1 MKAIRYILIIFAFSG
16 LITVVACGQLVAKPS
31 ATVTPAPTEAPT
43 ETLTPTDGINCM
55 GAQSGDT
62 ISMLYQWSGAD
73 EENLTKILQP
83 LVDACGIV
91 LKPESTQDQT
101 LLEKQVNS
109 GTPPDVAF
117 SKVSQLAQYQTLLKS
132 MTDLGVHADNYA
144 DTWKTIGTV
153 DGRWLGLPVKVDIKT
168 ILWYSPANFQAHGY
182 QVPATG
188 SEFLSLIAKMASDG
202 NPPFSTGL
210 VAGDAT
216 GQMGVDLVNDI
227 ILMDGSPEFFN
238 ALITGKIPYN
248 SSLITAVKQAYM
260 DLNLWVA
267 DDLYGAGGAQGALST
282 DIQGAIAR
290 VFSNSPQAMMLRLP
304 GSAGAII
311 AAQYPDL
318 KFGTGYD
325 FFMAPGALGTGIHGS
340 SDWMI
345 AFNDSAAVK
354 ALIAYLSSNQGGLMW
369 AQVGFGVTPN
379 NAGTNS
385 YTDEI
390 LKKQAQILA
399 NAKTF
404 VPDLGEAIPG
414 GFADAERKAVV
425 DFLKGADLDTV
436 LNQVTAVQ
444 MQALGK

>member
-1 MKAIRYILIIFAFSG
+1 MKAIRNILIIFAFSG
-16 LITVVACGQLVAKPS
+16 LITMVACGQLAAKPNT
-31 ATVTPAPTEAPT
+31 TVTPALTEAPT
-43 ETLTPTDGINCM
+43 ETQNQPDVINCM

-91 LKPESTQDQT
+91 LKPETTQDQI
-101 LLEKQVNS
+101 LLEKRVNA

-117 SKVSQLAQYQTLLKS
+117 SQVSQLAQYQTRLKS

-144 DTWKTIGTV
+144 DTWKTIGTLG
-153 DGRWLGLPVKVDIKT
+153 GRWLGLPVKVDIKT

-182 QVPATG
+182 QVPKTG
-188 SEFLSLIAKMASDG
+188 SEFLSLIDKMASQG

-210 VAGDAT
+210 MAGDAT

-227 ILMDGSPEFFN
+227 ILMDGSPVLYN

-248 SSLITAVKQAYM
+248 TSMITAVKQAYS
-260 DLNLWVA
+260 DLNSWVG
-267 DDLYGAGGAQGALST
+267 DDFYGAGGAQGALST
-282 DIQGAIAR
+282 DIHGAIAR
-290 VFSNSPQAMMLRLP
+290 VFSNPPQAMMLRLP
-304 GSAGAII
+304 GSAGTII

-325 FFMAPGALGTGIHGS
+325 FYMAPGALGTGIHGS

-354 ALIAYLSSNQGGLMW
+354 ALFAYLSSNQGGKMW
-369 AQVGFGVTPN
+369 AQDGFGITPN
-379 NAGTNS
+379 NAGTNA
-385 YTDEI
+385 YTDES

-399 NAKTF
+399 NAKAF

-425 DFLKGADLDTV
+425 DYLNGADLDTV